1 MPARRTILEVRTA
14 KDSEHTPEAAAQFLS
29 GLNNIL
35 QDNFLQRLFHNQPT
49 VSLEIA
55 SLNQRVF
62 FIVTAPQDHHQLLRN
77 QIAAQY
83 PTSVITEM
91 EDYLEGWTNYGHLNF
106 GQLRL
111 TAPHYFPLKTYDKFE
126 DTDPLSSIL
135 GVLSKTQPHS
145 AAIVQLILSAAPKNW
160 AQNGRRAID
169 QGVSPDPESFKAHPQ
184 ASLIEDKISSPAYQ
198 ADLRLLTTA
207 QSPQQSRNLLN
218 QLSSAYHTYTLNQG
232 NSLSLNHPQRKSA
245 FLSALINR
253 SPRFMPS
260 QQIFNVVELAS
271 LYHFPSQDQVGIRN
285 LAWGK
290 TLRGEPPDNLPVVQD
305 LSPQE
310 KKDLTV
316 YAKTEFK
323 NRLAPFGIRR
333 PDRRRH
339 FYILGKS
346 GTGKTWLMANM
357 AISDMHNGQGVA
369 VIDPHGDLSDILLDF
384 IPDDRIQE
392 VAYLDPSNLDH
403 PFHLNP
409 LEVKRPEHKEL
420 VMEGI
425 VSIFHKLFHYSW
437 GPRMEYIFRN
447 TLLTLVETP
456 NSTLLDVPKILTN
469 DQFRSQ
475 VVGNLDASQHQVLID
490 FWEKEFEQYSERLQT
505 EAVAPILNK
514 VGQFIGS
521 PTIRQVLKNPTS
533 TIDLEEIMNQ
543 GKIMILNVSQ
553 GKLGEANAALL
564 GAMFITQFQLA
575 AMNRVNLPQEER
587 KDFFLYVDEFQNF
600 ATRAFIK
607 ILSEARKYRLGLT
620 LANQY
625 TAQLPEE
632 IQKAI
637 FGNVGTIATFVVGAD
652 DADRI
657 KQEFGD
663 LYTQDDLVNL
673 GRYQII
679 NKLTIDGR
687 ISNPFPAYT
696 LPLPQN
702 QRTHNRQQVI
712 ASSRQRHTLS
722 SSQREPEP
730 QSPQIL
736 PEKPPT
742 PQPKVGETYTGT
754 VTNIKDYGIFV
765 EFLPDIEGL
774 VHISNISKDYVKN
787 PRNWAQKGQE
797 VKAKL
802 YEIDDQG
809 RYNLTMILAPDQN
822 SSPDQ
827 PENQAE

>member
-1 MPARRTILEVRTA
+1 MPAQRTILEVRTA
-14 KDSEHTPEAAAQFLS
+14 KDSEYTPEASAQFLS

-35 QDNFLQRLFHNQPT
+35 SDNFFQRLLNNQPT
-49 VSLEIA
+49 ISLEIA

-62 FIVTAPQDHHQLLRN
+62 FIVTAPQKHQQLLRN

-83 PTSVITEM
+83 PTSVITQM
-91 EDYLEGWTNYGHLNF
+91 EDYLPGWTNYGHTCT
-106 GQLRL
+106 GQLQL
-111 TAPHYFPLKTYDKFE
+111 TSPYHFPLKTYNQFE
-126 DTDPLSSIL
+126 DTDPLSAIL
-135 GVLSKTQPHS
+135 GVLSKTTPHS
-145 AAIVQLILSAAPKNW
+145 AAIIQILLTAAPSGW
-160 AQNGRRAID
+160 AQGSRHIIEK
-169 QGVSPDPESFKAHPQ
+169 GVSPDPEVFKAHPQ
-184 ASLIEDKISSPAYQ
+184 ANLIEDKISSPAYQ
-198 ADLRLLTTA
+198 ADLRILTTSKDPNQA
-207 QSPQQSRNLLN
+207 QSLLI

-232 NSLSLNHPQRKSA
+232 NSFSLQKPKRKQKFIS
-245 FLSALINR
+245 SLINR
-253 SPRFMPS
+253 TPNFIPKN
-260 QQIFNVVELAS
+260 QVLNVVELAS
-271 LYHFPSQDQVGIRN
+271 LFHFPSLQHVGIRN

-290 TLRGEPPDNLPVVQD
+290 TLRGEPPDNLPVAK
-305 LSPQE
+305 STTSQE
-310 KKDLTV
+310 EKSLTI

-323 NRLAPFGIRR
+323 NRLAPFGIRLT
-333 PDRRRH
+333 DRRRH

-346 GTGKTWLMANM
+346 GTGKSWLMANM
-357 AISDMHNGQGVA
+357 AISDLQKDQGLA

-384 IPDDRIQE
+384 VPDHRIKD
-392 VAYLDPSNLDH
+392 VAYLDPTNMDR

-456 NSTLLDVPKILTN
+456 GSTLLDVPKILTN
-469 DQFRSQ
+469 GQFRSKI
-475 VVGNLDASQHQVLID
+475 VNSLDAIEHQVLID
-490 FWEKEFEQYSERLQT
+490 FWEKEFNQYSERLQT

-521 PTIRQVLKNPTS
+521 PTIRKVLESPTS
-533 TIDLEEIMNQ
+533 TIDLEEIMDQ
-543 GKIMILNVSQ
+543 GKILILNVSQ

-575 AMNRVNLPQEER
+575 AMNRVNVPEEER

-600 ATRAFIK
+600 ATQSFIK

-687 ISNPFPAYT
+687 ISSPFPAYT
-696 LPLPQN
+696 LPLPEQN
-702 QRTHNRQQVI
+702 RTHNRQKVI
-712 ASSRQRHTLS
+712 TSSKQRH
-722 SSQREPEP
+722 SQTKQEPSQNQP

-736 PEKPPT
+736 PQQPLQT
-742 PQPKVGETYTGT
+742 QPKVGETYIGS

-765 EFLPDIEGL
+765 EFLPDTKGL
-774 VHISNISKDYVKN
+774 VHISNISKEYVKD
-787 PRNWAQKGQE
+787 PHQWAHKGDQIK
-797 VKAKL
+797 VKL

-809 RYNLTMILAPDQN
+809 RYNLTMMVDKKESTKTGSDDLQT
-822 SSPDQ
+822 
-827 PENQAE
+827 